1 MNAKEFVELIKEE
14 KEEIVN
20 RYVTP
25 LENIQIKDTKFCK
38 EQIKYIAETLNYAVS
53 ECLYTILLW
62 LDGEANICV
71 IQQPFKIYDE
81 QGNLIAEDGDLELAA
96 YESFHN
102 EEN

>member
-1 MNAKEFVELIKEE
+1 MNAKEFVELIKKE

-53 ECLYTILLW
+53 EYLYTILVYIMEQYRCMAYKKLSV
-62 LDGEANICV
+62 V
-71 IQQPFKIYDE
+71 IRNGSLLLVCI
-81 QGNLIAEDGDLELAA
+81 
-96 YESFHN
+96 
-102 EEN
+102 